1 MMRLL
6 PLRLCIAFLLLAL
19 TAEGAS
25 AISWFSRGHGRAP
38 EMSRVFICHNYT
50 CRMVTPVRFSA
61 ADIARIAGDLRG
73 DTGSAAAERQA
84 ISLAVQTFEKI
95 VGQRIGTSGDLP
107 GMQFG
112 QGTPDQMDCMDEA
125 TNTTALLVFLSAH
138 GYLRYHTVQEPASR
152 GFFLD
157 GRYPHATAVVSVNG
171 SGDKWAI
178 DSWPRANGE
187 PPVIQPLPEWRR
199 SRTGA
204 ES

>member
-1 MMRLL
+1 MTKLL
-6 PLRLCIAFLLLAL
+6 PLRLALAFLLLAV
-19 TAEGAS
+19 TVEGAF
-25 AISWFSRGHGRAP
+25 AVNWFSRGHGRAP
-38 EMSRVFICHNYT
+38 EMDRIFICHNYT

-61 ADIARIAGDLRG
+61 EDIAEIAGDLQG
-73 DTGSAAAERQA
+73 DTGSAAAELQA
-84 ISLAVQTFEKI
+84 ISQAVQTFERI
-95 VGQRIGTSGDLP
+95 VGQRIGTSNDLP

-138 GYLRYHTVQEPASR
+138 GYLRYHTVREPASR

-157 GRYPHATAVVSVNG
+157 GRYPHATAVVSVNS
-171 SGDKWAI
+171 SGEKWAI
-178 DSWPRANGE
+178 DSWPRANAE